1 MQWWP
6 LQGQTATNM
15 TTNVTATKVAQKPR
29 WKWSGSD
36 EPQSY
41 YRHEDNDT
49 VTLTVDEQR
58 RIQYARRV
66 MREKATNV
74 KEFH

>member
-1 MQWWP
+1 M
-6 LQGQTATNM
+6 TATSA
-15 TTNVTATKVAQKPR
+15 VQRPRPR

-41 YRHEDNDT
+41 YSREDNDT
-49 VTLTVDEQR
+49 VTMTVDERR
-58 RIQYARRV
+58 RIQYALRV
-66 MREKATNV
+66 MREKVTNG

>member
-1 MQWWP
+1 M
-6 LQGQTATNM
+6 TTTNM
-15 TTNVTATKVAQKPR
+15 TTTNMTATKAPR

-41 YRHEDNDT
+41 YRREDNDT

-58 RIQYARRV
+58 RIQYALRV
-66 MREKATNV
+66 MREKATNG
-74 KEFH
+74 KEFY

>member
-1 MQWWP
+1 M
-6 LQGQTATNM
+6 TATNM
-15 TTNVTATKVAQKPR
+15 TATKAPR
-29 WKWSGSD
+29 RKWSGSD

-41 YRHEDNDT
+41 YRREDNDT

-58 RIQYARRV
+58 RIQYALRV
-66 MREKATNV
+66 MREKVTNV

>member
-1 MQWWP
+1 M
-6 LQGQTATNM
+6 TTTNM
-15 TTNVTATKVAQKPR
+15 TATKAAQKPR

-41 YRHEDNDT
+41 YHREDTDT

-58 RIQYARRV
+58 RIQYALRV
-66 MREKATNV
+66 MREKVTNG
-74 KEFH
+74 KEFY